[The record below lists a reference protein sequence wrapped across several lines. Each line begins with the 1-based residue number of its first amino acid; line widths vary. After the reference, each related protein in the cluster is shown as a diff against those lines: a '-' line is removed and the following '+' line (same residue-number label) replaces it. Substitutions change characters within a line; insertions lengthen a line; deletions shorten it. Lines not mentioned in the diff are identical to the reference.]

1 MLPFHRKCFGRIY
14 NNASHPVL
22 IQTTPSMLSN
32 DNNNH
37 EKAPSCNINR
47 FRSPPLYPLTGRNG
61 ISPERIP
68 FILLKNCAPSTN
80 LLS

>member
-1 MLPFHRKCFGRIY
+1 MLPFHRKWFGRIY
-14 NNASHPVL
+14 NNTSHPVL
-22 IQTTPSMLSN
+22 IQNPSMLSN
-32 DNNNH
+32 DNNNN
-37 EKAPSCNINR
+37 EKAPSRNINR
-47 FRSPPLYPLTGRNG
+47 FRSPPLHPLTGRNG